1 MLADIL
7 PEAKV
12 RRAQR
17 RLKPLAVI
25 HTPPRACA
33 AVSNPAEGDSTVS
46 ESLPLKWCGS
56 HVRPLWRRCAQ

>member
-12 RRAQR
+12 RRAHR

-25 HTPPRACA
+25 HTLPRACA
-33 AVSNPAEGDSTVS
+33 AVSNPADGDSTVS
-46 ESLPLKWCGS
+46 ESLPLK
-56 HVRPLWRRCAQ
+56 